1 MKLHHELGLANPFR
15 DLRHETLLN
24 VVRTANLIATR
35 AAQLFRKFGLT
46 EAQFNALFA
55 LKFAGDGITQAEL
68 GKRLVVTRASVTSLL
83 DKLESKGLVQRV
95 DVPGNRRI
103 NHVTL
108 TATGRDLVERVEP
121 VYIGEIHKVLT
132 DFDESE
138 CHQLIA
144 SMESARGRL
153 QELLNGKGTNH
164 PPQQGTEVRQAAS

>member
-1 MKLHHELGLANPFR
+1 MNLHLELGLATPFR

-24 VVRTANLIATR
+24 VVRTANLISAR
-35 AAQLFRKFGLT
+35 AAQLFRRFGLT

-83 DKLESKGLVQRV
+83 DKLEGKSLVIRI

-108 TATGRDLVERVEP
+108 TDKGRELVERVEP
-121 VYIGEIHKVLT
+121 VYIREIHKVLT
-132 DFDESE
+132 DFSDTQ
-138 CHQLIA
+138 CTDLIA
-144 SMESARGRL
+144 HMERARGRV
-153 QELLNGKGTNH
+153 QELLDGKEIELPRKAAAT
-164 PPQQGTEVRQAAS
+164 RQAAS